1 MSRPRRP
8 RPGSRLLPLCL
19 AAGLVLALAACD
31 AAPGPDTPS
40 GPPPLLS
47 DFSFSPES
55 VVFEDLPPEALVND
69 TLAQIQM
76 SLSVRAEDAD
86 LDSVLY
92 AIKAPF
98 DAVRVF
104 KAGHLTAAGGGRYA
118 ASFVLSAPIG
128 GTGLYDIVVYAVDE
142 ERQLSNRVRGLMPFR
157 VLGGGPPEI
166 TEIIAPD
173 TFRPPGDLTL
183 IAVVTDPDGLSNIR
197 RVVVRTPSG
206 SELRMFDDG
215 ATQGDA
221 AAGDGRYTARFN
233 VPNATP
239 GTQTFGFQAFDRS
252 GLASPVVTRDITVV
266 N

>member
-1 MSRPRRP
+1 MRSPSRPR
-8 RPGSRLLPLCL
+8 LLLALCL
-19 AAGLVLALAACD
+19 TAGLAMATLTACD

-40 GPPPLLS
+40 GPPPVLS
-47 DFSFSPES
+47 DFAFSPEA
-55 VVFEDLPPEALVND
+55 VVFEDLPPEAVVND
-69 TLAQIQM
+69 TLAQIPM
-76 SLSVRAEDAD
+76 TLSVRAVDAD

-92 AIKAPF
+92 VIKAPF

-142 ERQLSNRVRGLMPFR
+142 ERQLSNRMRGLMPFR

-166 TEIIAPD
+166 TEIVAPD

-183 IAVVTDPDGLSNIR
+183 VAVVTDPDGLSNIR

-215 ATQGDA
+215 TTQGDA

-252 GLASPVVTRDITVV
+252 GLASAVVTRDVTVV